1 MTMTNPMPSTN
12 RVEHSRILA
21 AVASY
26 ERTLANVKA
35 AAAARRRKTAEAAN
49 HWTETGADRPGSME
63 LSAR

>member
-1 MTMTNPMPSTN
+1 MTMTNPVTSP
-12 RVEHSRILA
+12 RRADQSRILA

-35 AAAARRRKTAEAAN
+35 AAAARRRRNAEAAN

-63 LSAR
+63 LSAH